1 MGCTNSLPVA
11 EEFFADHDPSPNEY
25 GGGLISTKPIQL
37 KVRQKL
43 FSLRGDFTVKDSD
56 GTAYCK
62 VVGILLS
69 MRQRVLIKEVKHHG
83 KECFADC
90 ADPSDETSACWIN
103 CFYETLMGDSAGN
116 TTRPTGGMSLRHIE
130 AAWMAGFAQCPTC
143 PPPPA
148 SCPEDVLSSPNSSR
162 LVHIRTRH
170 SRRAL
175 RRVDEL
181 AAVGNSTTE
190 RSDRRRGSRRATR
203 PQELEPPA

>member
-1 MGCTNSLPVA
+1 MLWRNARIT
-11 EEFFADHDPSPNEY
+11 D
-25 GGGLISTKPIQL
+25 
-37 KVRQKL
+37 
-43 FSLRGDFTVKDSD
+43 
-56 GTAYCK
+56 
-62 VVGILLS
+62 VVS
-69 MRQRVLIKEVKHHG
+69 AKCQQRVLIKEVKHHG